1 MIRETEENRPTHSL
15 VIVDGKKK
23 RNKTEEYKV
32 FTVFTISKS
41 RWKEER

>member
-32 FTVFTISKS
+32 SSVFTISKS